1 MRVYSASKARDNF
14 SQVVNEAAFGS
25 VRIVIKKQGKNLV
38 AIVPFSDF
46 ELLEFLETRI
56 DIEEA
61 KKALNEAKIQGGITL
76 TDLKADLGMD

>member
-61 KKALNEAKIQGGITL
+61 KRALKEAKFQGTTTL
-76 TDLKADLGMD
+76 TDLKADLGVD

>member
-61 KKALNEAKIQGGITL
+61 KKALKEAEFQGGITL